1 MAKDGYLDTRNGN
14 EISESFIRGLK
25 QKLYYAPKQRK
36 MELLNFVLRKRVSG
50 KVIVFRR
57 TTFGAE
63 KVLKTLLKG
72 GLKAVCIHSE
82 KSKEEQ
88 KEALKKF
95 ESDEANFLVLTDVS
109 LEHFSSKCKAEMVIN
124 FDLPTSASAY
134 LDRHLLMVGKGNS
147 VTFCSLEEKKTVRK
161 IEEIIDKRILV
172 EKNHEFNDDPEE
184 FLAGIRRSEGEGR
197 KSRKSSSS
205 KKKKKRWY

>member
-1 MAKDGYLDTRNGN
+1 M
-14 EISESFIRGLK
+14 
-25 QKLYYAPKQRK
+25 
-36 MELLNFVLRKRVSG
+36 
-50 KVIVFRR
+50 
-57 TTFGAE
+57 
-63 KVLKTLLKG
+63 
-72 GLKAVCIHSE
+72 
-82 KSKEEQ
+82 
-88 KEALKKF
+88 
-95 ESDEANFLVLTDVS
+95 VLTDVS